1 MVVLDMYCSKCGEQ
15 LADDAKFCTKCGTLV
30 TVEAKPEADKEA
42 TKVEAVIDRFQE
54 DSQLQDYWIRRLIAY
69 VIDILA
75 ISVAA
80 ALIMAVLAFP
90 VFIADPFR
98 YFNWV
103 SFPFA
108 KGAFAVA
115 YFIIAETTYGTTIG
129 KHLLALK
136 VVTKPDQKISLE
148 KAFIR
153 NISKIHEVFLLL
165 DVIVGI
171 LTLPN
176 LNQKYTDEIANTT
189 ITKDKTVTK
198 SLF

>member
-1 MVVLDMYCSKCGEQ
+1 MYCSRCGEK
-15 LADDAKFCTKCGTLV
+15 LDDGAKFCTKCGTPIDAA
-30 TVEAKPEADKEA
+30 EKSGAEKEA
-42 TKVEAVIDRFQE
+42 TKVETVIDRFKE
-54 DSQLQDYWIRRLIAY
+54 DTQLQDYWIRRVIAY
-69 VIDILA
+69 AIDIIA
-75 ISVAA
+75 ISVVA
-80 ALIMAVLAFP
+80 ALILAVLAFP
-90 VFIADPFR
+90 VFIRNPYGF
-98 YFNWV
+98 FNWV

-129 KHLLALK
+129 KHLLGLK

-171 LTLPN
+171 VTLPN

-189 ITKDKTVTK
+189 ITKDETVTK